1 MRDSE
6 GEGERERLQ
15 QDNFQELIRNALQ
28 VENSTNL
35 SCLTVMDRQGRE
47 AERSC
52 SEDGSF
58 SYGPRASLGDLF
70 QVASNGTF

>member
-1 MRDSE
+1 MPCRW
-6 GEGERERLQ
+6 RIPRT
-15 QDNFQELIRNALQ
+15 ELD
-28 VENSTNL
+28 L

-58 SYGPRASLGDLF
+58 SYGPRASHGDLF
-70 QVASNGTF
+70 QVASKGTF